1 MRRLPSRPMLL
12 LKVIELLLLVAR
24 HTCMDQEKI
33 QETEEKVKNWLADKQ
48 HRKCCKAAMYAANTV
63 ILIGLTAGLTLLW
76 VNELRKAG
84 RHNCCTTGGDK

>member
-1 MRRLPSRPMLL
+1 M
-12 LKVIELLLLVAR
+12 VR

-48 HRKCCKAAMYAANTV
+48 HRRCCKAAMYAANTV
-63 ILIGLTAGLTLLW
+63 ILIGLTAGLTLLL

-84 RHNCCTTGGDK
+84 RHHCCTTGGDK